1 MTNDDISHQG
11 QSQAIIMTT
20 DNNDKYQENSA
31 AACRGDVR
39 ESASR
44 ADVADQQV
52 DLAEVLE
59 VASKAGHILLEN
71 GAEISRVEDIM
82 SRIASHFG
90 VDSGNFFVLSNGIFT
105 TGHANKVTKSGGQA
119 STYANVEFIPL
130 RGIQLSKVVAVNR
143 LSYDISNNRIGL
155 AEARERLERISAS
168 GPKPFWEQ
176 ILGSGLGAGG
186 FCAVFGGGWS
196 DCAAALV
203 VGLLLYVFVLGVSG
217 RYLSKIVGG
226 ICNALVATLLCILFW
241 RAGFGD
247 SLANVIIG
255 AIMPL
260 IPGVPFV
267 NGVRDLANSDYLAG
281 FTRLTDAM
289 LGFFCIAVGVSLAF
303 ITDSSMHGGMLSL
316 TMTVN
321 PQTASV
327 LLQALAAFIGTAAF
341 ALLFGIDREHYVPA
355 GVIGA
360 IGWALYLILVR
371 NCGASPV
378 TATLAASTLVC
389 IVSRMAAIPFRIPAQ
404 GFLLCGIFPLVPGAG
419 IFWFT
424 YYLTDSQFD
433 LSMHS
438 GWMASKVAIAIV
450 LGIIIAMELP
460 QRLFSHNHRTH

>member
-1 MTNDDISHQG
+1 MEQTSI
-11 QSQAIIMTT
+11 
-20 DNNDKYQENSA
+20 KE
-31 AACRGDVR
+31 
-39 ESASR
+39 ESINKEVAEG
-44 ADVADQQV
+44 ADF
-52 DLAEVLE
+52 AEVLE

-82 SRIASHFG
+82 SRISSHFG

-105 TGHANKVTKSGGQA
+105 TGRANKVTKSGAQA

-143 LSYDISNNRIGL
+143 LSYDISNGRTSL
-155 AEARERLERISAS
+155 AEARERLENIAAE
-168 GPKPFWEQ
+168 GQKPAWEQ

-186 FCAVFGGGWS
+186 FCAVFGGGWM

-203 VGLLLYVFVLGVSG
+203 VGVLLYAFVLGVSN

-226 ICNALVATLLCILFW
+226 VCNALVATLLCVLCW
-241 RAGFGD
+241 RMGFGE
-247 SLANVIIG
+247 SLANIIIG

-267 NGVRDLANSDYLAG
+267 NGVRDLANSDYIAG

-289 LGFFCIAVGVSLAF
+289 LGFFCIAVGVSLSFVVDGA
-303 ITDSSMHGGMLSL
+303 MHGGVVSLS
-316 TMTVN
+316 MTVN
-321 PQTASV
+321 PGTAHV

-371 NCGASPV
+371 NCGATPV
-378 TATLAASTLVC
+378 VATLAASTLVC
-389 IVSRMAAIPFRIPAQ
+389 IVSRMAAIPYRIPAQ

-419 IFWFT
+419 VFWFT
-424 YYLTDSQFD
+424 YYFTDSQFD
-433 LSMHS
+433 LSMQS
-438 GWMASKVAIAIV
+438 GLLAGKIAIAIV
-450 LGIIIAMELP
+450 LGIILAMELP
-460 QRLFSHNHRTH
+460 QRLFSRNHRTH

>member
-1 MTNDDISHQG
+1 MTKP
-11 QSQAIIMTT
+11 T
-20 DNNDKYQENSA
+20 DFT
-31 AACRGDVR
+31 
-39 ESASR
+39 
-44 ADVADQQV
+44 
-52 DLAEVLE
+52 EVLD

-82 SRIASHFG
+82 SRIASHYG

-130 RGIQLSKVVAVNR
+130 RAIQLSKVVAVNR
-143 LSYDISNNRIGL
+143 LSYDIANDKVDL
-155 AEARERLERISAS
+155 AEARERLEKISSAA
-168 GPKPFWEQ
+168 PKPAWEQ
-176 ILGSGLGAGG
+176 ILGSGIGASG
-186 FCAVFGGGWS
+186 FCAVFGGGWA

-203 VGLLLYVFVLGVSG
+203 VGLLLYAFVLGVSS
-217 RYLSKIVGG
+217 RYMSKIVGG
-226 ICNALVATLLCILFW
+226 TVNALLATLLCIASW
-241 RAGFGD
+241 RLGFGG
-247 SLANVIIG
+247 SLANIIIG

-289 LGFFCIAVGVSLAF
+289 LGFFCIAVGVSLSF
-303 ITDSSMHGGMLSL
+303 IIDGSMHGGVINLS
-316 TMTVN
+316 MMVN
-321 PQTASV
+321 PETAS
-327 LLQALAAFIGTAAF
+327 LLWQTFAAFAGTAAF
-341 ALLFGIDREHYVPA
+341 ALLFGIDREHYIPA

-371 NCGASPV
+371 QCNATPV
-378 TATLAASTLVC
+378 VATLAASTLVC
-389 IVSRMAAIPFRIPAQ
+389 ILSRMAAIPFRIPAQ

-424 YYLTDSQFD
+424 YYLTDAQFD

-438 GWMASKVAIAIV
+438 GWTACKIAIAIV
-450 LGIIIAMELP
+450 LGIILAMELP
-460 QRLFSHNHRTH
+460 QRFFSHNHRTH

>member
-1 MTNDDISHQG
+1 MSNDRHED
-11 QSQAIIMTT
+11 A
-20 DNNDKYQENSA
+20 
-31 AACRGDVR
+31 
-39 ESASR
+39 
-44 ADVADQQV
+44 

-82 SRIASHFG
+82 SRISSHFG

-105 TGHANKVTKSGGQA
+105 TGRANKVTKSGAQA

-143 LSYDISNNRIGL
+143 LSYDISNGRTNL
-155 AEARERLERISAS
+155 AEARERLERIAS
-168 GPKPFWEQ
+168 EGQKPAWEQ

-186 FCAVFGGGWS
+186 FCAVFGGGWM

-203 VGLLLYVFVLGVSG
+203 VGLLLYAFVLGIG
-217 RYLSKIVGG
+217 NRYMSKIVGG
-226 ICNALVATLLCILFW
+226 ICNAMVATLLCVLCW
-241 RAGFGD
+241 RLGFGE
-247 SLANVIIG
+247 SLANIIIG

-260 IPGVPFV
+260 IPRVPFV
-267 NGVRDLANSDYLAG
+267 NGVRDLANSDYIAG

-289 LGFFCIAVGVSLAF
+289 LGFFCIAVGVSLSFLIDGA
-303 ITDSSMHGGMLSL
+303 MHGGVVSLS
-316 TMTVN
+316 MTVN
-321 PQTASV
+321 PGTAHL

-371 NCGASPV
+371 NCGATPV
-378 TATLAASTLVC
+378 VATLAASTLVC
-389 IVSRMAAIPFRIPAQ
+389 IVSRMAAIPYRIPAQ

-419 IFWFT
+419 VFWFT
-424 YYLTDSQFD
+424 YYFTDSQFD
-433 LSMHS
+433 LSMQS
-438 GWMASKVAIAIV
+438 GLLAGKVAIAIV
-450 LGIIIAMELP
+450 LGIILAMELP

>member
-1 MTNDDISHQG
+1 MKQ
-11 QSQAIIMTT
+11 T
-20 DNNDKYQENSA
+20 DNNRDESA
-31 AACRGDVR
+31 ATQ
-39 ESASR
+39 
-44 ADVADQQV
+44 ADF
-52 DLAEVLE
+52 AEVLE
-59 VASKAGHILLEN
+59 VAAKAGHILLEN

-105 TGHANKVTKSGGQA
+105 TGRANKVTKSGAQA

-143 LSYDISNNRIGL
+143 LSYDISNGRTTL
-155 AEARERLERISAS
+155 TEARERLESIAAAA
-168 GPKPFWEQ
+168 PKPAWEQ

-186 FCAVFGGGWS
+186 FCAVFGGGWM
-196 DCAAALV
+196 DCLAALV
-203 VGLLLYVFVLGVSG
+203 VGVLLYAFVLGMSA

-226 ICNALVATLLCILFW
+226 VCNALVATLLCILCW
-241 RAGFGD
+241 RMGFGD
-247 SLANVIIG
+247 SLANIIIG

-267 NGVRDLANSDYLAG
+267 NGVRDLANSDYIAG

-289 LGFFCIAVGVSLAF
+289 LGFFCIAVGVSLGF
-303 ITDSSMHGGMLSL
+303 IFDGSLHGGMLNLS
-316 TMTVN
+316 MTVN
-321 PQTASV
+321 PQTAHL

-371 NCGASPV
+371 NCSATPV
-378 TATLAASTLVC
+378 VATLAASTLVC
-389 IVSRMAAIPFRIPAQ
+389 IVSRMAAIPYRIPAQ

-433 LSMHS
+433 LSMQS
-438 GWMASKVAIAIV
+438 GWTACKVAIAIV
-450 LGIIIAMELP
+450 LGIILAMELP
-460 QRLFSHNHRTH
+460 QRLFSRNHRTH

>member
-1 MTNDDISHQG
+1 MTKP
-11 QSQAIIMTT
+11 T
-20 DNNDKYQENSA
+20 DFT
-31 AACRGDVR
+31 
-39 ESASR
+39 
-44 ADVADQQV
+44 
-52 DLAEVLE
+52 EVLD

-82 SRIASHFG
+82 SRIASHYG

-130 RGIQLSKVVAVNR
+130 RAIQLSKVVAVNR
-143 LSYDISNNRIGL
+143 LSYDIANDKVDL
-155 AEARERLERISAS
+155 AEARERLEKISSAA
-168 GPKPFWEQ
+168 PKPAWEQ
-176 ILGSGLGAGG
+176 ILGSGIGASG
-186 FCAVFGGGWS
+186 FCAVFGGGWA

-203 VGLLLYVFVLGVSG
+203 VGLLLYAFVLGISS
-217 RYLSKIVGG
+217 RYMSKIVGG
-226 ICNALVATLLCILFW
+226 TVNALLATLLCIASW
-241 RAGFGD
+241 RLGFGG
-247 SLANVIIG
+247 SLANIIIG

-289 LGFFCIAVGVSLAF
+289 LGFFCIAVGVSLSF
-303 ITDSSMHGGMLSL
+303 IIDGSMHGGVINLS
-316 TMTVN
+316 MMVN
-321 PQTASV
+321 PETAS
-327 LLQALAAFIGTAAF
+327 LLWQTFAAFAGTAAF
-341 ALLFGIDREHYVPA
+341 ALLFGIDREHYIPA

-371 NCGASPV
+371 QCNATPV
-378 TATLAASTLVC
+378 VATLASSTLVC
-389 IVSRMAAIPFRIPAQ
+389 ILSRMAAIPFRIPAQ

-424 YYLTDSQFD
+424 YYLTDAQFD

-438 GWMASKVAIAIV
+438 GWTACKIAIAIV
-450 LGIIIAMELP
+450 LGIILAMELP
-460 QRLFSHNHRTH
+460 QRFFSHNHRTH

>member
-1 MTNDDISHQG
+1 MEQTSIKEESIN
-11 QSQAIIMTT
+11 
-20 DNNDKYQENSA
+20 
-31 AACRGDVR
+31 R
-39 ESASR
+39 EVAEG
-44 ADVADQQV
+44 ADF
-52 DLAEVLE
+52 AEVLE

-82 SRIASHFG
+82 SRISSHFG

-105 TGHANKVTKSGGQA
+105 TGRANKVTKSGAQA

-143 LSYDISNNRIGL
+143 LSYDISNGRTSL
-155 AEARERLERISAS
+155 AEARERLENIAAE
-168 GPKPFWEQ
+168 GQKPAWEQ

-186 FCAVFGGGWS
+186 FCAVFGGGWM

-203 VGLLLYVFVLGVSG
+203 VGVLLYAFVLGVSN

-226 ICNALVATLLCILFW
+226 VCNALVATLLCVLCW
-241 RAGFGD
+241 RMGFGE
-247 SLANVIIG
+247 SLANIIIG

-267 NGVRDLANSDYLAG
+267 NGVRDLANSDYIAG

-289 LGFFCIAVGVSLAF
+289 LGFFCIAVGVSLSFVVDGA
-303 ITDSSMHGGMLSL
+303 MHGGVVSLS
-316 TMTVN
+316 MTVN
-321 PQTASV
+321 PGTAHV

-371 NCGASPV
+371 HCGATPV
-378 TATLAASTLVC
+378 VATLAASTLVC
-389 IVSRMAAIPFRIPAQ
+389 IVSRMAAIPYRIPAQ

-419 IFWFT
+419 VFWFT
-424 YYLTDSQFD
+424 YYFTDSQFD
-433 LSMHS
+433 LSMQS
-438 GWMASKVAIAIV
+438 GLLAGKIAIAIV
-450 LGIIIAMELP
+450 LGIILAMELP
-460 QRLFSHNHRTH
+460 QRLFSRNHRTH

>member
-1 MTNDDISHQG
+1 MSTNNIKPQDD
-11 QSQAIIMTT
+11 
-20 DNNDKYQENSA
+20 SA
-31 AACRGDVR
+31 ARNEA
-39 ESASR
+39 
-44 ADVADQQV
+44 

-59 VASKAGHILLEN
+59 VASHAGHILLEN

-82 SRIASHFG
+82 SRIASHYG

-105 TGHANKVTKSGGQA
+105 TGHANKVTKSGAQA

-143 LSYDISNNRIGL
+143 LSYDIANGKLGL
-155 AEARERLERISAS
+155 AQARQQLERIAAS
-168 GPKPFWEQ
+168 KPKPAWEQ
-176 ILGSGLGAGG
+176 IVGSGLGAGG
-186 FCAVFGGGWS
+186 FCAVFGGGWM
-196 DCAAALV
+196 DCLAALV
-203 VGLLLYVFVLGVSG
+203 VGVLLYAFVLGVSG

-226 ICNALVATLLCILFW
+226 ICNALVATVLCIVCW
-241 RAGFGD
+241 RMNLGD

-267 NGVRDLANSDYLAG
+267 NGVRDLANSDYIAG

-303 ITDSSMHGGMLSL
+303 IIDGYMHGGVVSISMAVS
-316 TMTVN
+316 

-327 LLQALAAFIGTAAF
+327 LLQALAAFVGTAAF

-360 IGWALYLILVR
+360 IGWAVYLVLVR
-371 NCGASPV
+371 QCGATPV
-378 TATLAASTLVC
+378 TATLASSTLVC
-389 IVSRMAAIPFRIPAQ
+389 ILSRMAAIPFRIPAQ

-419 IFWFT
+419 VFWFT

-433 LSMHS
+433 LSMQS

-450 LGIIIAMELP
+450 LGIILAMELP

>member
-1 MTNDDISHQG
+1 MSNNKPLDDSVVV
-11 QSQAIIMTT
+11 SEA
-20 DNNDKYQENSA
+20 NF
-31 AACRGDVR
+31 
-39 ESASR
+39 
-44 ADVADQQV
+44 
-52 DLAEVLE
+52 AEVLE
-59 VASKAGHILLEN
+59 VASHAGHILLEN

-82 SRIASHFG
+82 SRIASHYG

-105 TGHANKVTKSGGQA
+105 TGHANKVTKSGAQA

-143 LSYDISNNRIGL
+143 LSYDIANGKLGL
-155 AEARERLERISAS
+155 AQARQQLERIAAS
-168 GPKPFWEQ
+168 KPKPAWEQ
-176 ILGSGLGAGG
+176 IVGSGLGAGG
-186 FCAVFGGGWS
+186 FCAVFGGGWM
-196 DCAAALV
+196 DCLAALV
-203 VGLLLYVFVLGVSG
+203 VGVLLYAFVLGVSG

-226 ICNALVATLLCILFW
+226 ICNALVATVLCIVCW
-241 RAGFGD
+241 RMNLGD

-267 NGVRDLANSDYLAG
+267 NGVRDLANSDYIAG

-303 ITDSSMHGGMLSL
+303 IIDGYMHGGVVSISMAVS
-316 TMTVN
+316 

-327 LLQALAAFIGTAAF
+327 LLQALAAFVGTAAF

-360 IGWALYLILVR
+360 IGWAVYLVLVR
-371 NCGASPV
+371 QCGATPV
-378 TATLAASTLVC
+378 TATLASSTLVC
-389 IVSRMAAIPFRIPAQ
+389 ILSRMAAIPFRIPAQ

-419 IFWFT
+419 VFWFT

-433 LSMHS
+433 LSMQS

-450 LGIIIAMELP
+450 LGIILAMELP

>member
-1 MTNDDISHQG
+1 MSNDRHED
-11 QSQAIIMTT
+11 A
-20 DNNDKYQENSA
+20 
-31 AACRGDVR
+31 
-39 ESASR
+39 
-44 ADVADQQV
+44 

-82 SRIASHFG
+82 SRISSHFG

-105 TGHANKVTKSGGQA
+105 TGRANKVTKSGAQA

-143 LSYDISNNRIGL
+143 LSYDISNGRTNL
-155 AEARERLERISAS
+155 AEARERLERIAS
-168 GPKPFWEQ
+168 EGQKPAWEQ

-186 FCAVFGGGWS
+186 FCAVFGGGWM

-203 VGLLLYVFVLGVSG
+203 VGLLLYAFVLGIG
-217 RYLSKIVGG
+217 NRYMSKIVGG
-226 ICNALVATLLCILFW
+226 ICNAMVATLLCVLCW
-241 RAGFGD
+241 RLGFGE
-247 SLANVIIG
+247 SLANIIIG

-267 NGVRDLANSDYLAG
+267 NGVRDLANSDYIAG

-289 LGFFCIAVGVSLAF
+289 LGFFCIAVGVSLSFLIDGA
-303 ITDSSMHGGMLSL
+303 MHGGVVSLS
-316 TMTVN
+316 MTVN
-321 PQTASV
+321 PGTAHL

-371 NCGASPV
+371 NCSATPV
-378 TATLAASTLVC
+378 VATLAASTLVC
-389 IVSRMAAIPFRIPAQ
+389 IVSRMAAIPYRIPAQ

-419 IFWFT
+419 VFWFT
-424 YYLTDSQFD
+424 YYFTDSQFD
-433 LSMHS
+433 LSMQS
-438 GWMASKVAIAIV
+438 GLLAGKVAIAIV
-450 LGIIIAMELP
+450 LGIILAMELP
-460 QRLFSHNHRTH
+460 QRLFSRNHRTH

>member
-1 MTNDDISHQG
+1 METTNIENKNMS
-11 QSQAIIMTT
+11 
-20 DNNDKYQENSA
+20 NDRHEDA
-31 AACRGDVR
+31 
-39 ESASR
+39 
-44 ADVADQQV
+44 

-82 SRIASHFG
+82 SRISSHFG

-105 TGHANKVTKSGGQA
+105 TGRANKVTKSGAQA

-143 LSYDISNNRIGL
+143 LSYDISNGRTNL
-155 AEARERLERISAS
+155 AEARERLERIAS
-168 GPKPFWEQ
+168 EGQKPAWEQ

-186 FCAVFGGGWS
+186 FCAVFGGGWM

-203 VGLLLYVFVLGVSG
+203 VGLLLYAFVLGIG
-217 RYLSKIVGG
+217 NRYMSKIVGG
-226 ICNALVATLLCILFW
+226 ICNAMVATLLCVLCW
-241 RAGFGD
+241 RLGFGE
-247 SLANVIIG
+247 SLANIIIG

-267 NGVRDLANSDYLAG
+267 NGVRDLANSDYIAG

-289 LGFFCIAVGVSLAF
+289 LGFFCIAVGVALSFLIDGA
-303 ITDSSMHGGMLSL
+303 MHGGVVSLS
-316 TMTVN
+316 MTVN
-321 PQTASV
+321 PGTAHL

-371 NCGASPV
+371 NCGATPV
-378 TATLAASTLVC
+378 VATLAASTLVC
-389 IVSRMAAIPFRIPAQ
+389 IVSRMAAIPYRIPAQ

-419 IFWFT
+419 VFWFT
-424 YYLTDSQFD
+424 YYFTDSQFD
-433 LSMHS
+433 LSMQS
-438 GWMASKVAIAIV
+438 GLLAGKVAIAIV
-450 LGIIIAMELP
+450 LGIILAMELP